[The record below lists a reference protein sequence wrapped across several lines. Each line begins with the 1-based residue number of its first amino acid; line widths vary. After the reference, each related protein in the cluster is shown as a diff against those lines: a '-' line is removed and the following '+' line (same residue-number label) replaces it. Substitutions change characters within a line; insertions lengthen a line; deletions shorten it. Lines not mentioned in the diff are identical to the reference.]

1 MKSILISIF
10 LILCGFGNLLQAQE
24 IVLTANNT
32 ANAPVVIWE
41 SNNVDLGMV
50 KQNEK
55 VTVEFKFSNVGN
67 APLIISSVK
76 PSCGCTIAN
85 YSKESVQPGESSKIT
100 AVYNASSVGHFS
112 KSIVVKTNTI
122 DDTMILKLSGTVEL

>member
-1 MKSILISIF
+1 MKSIQISIF

-32 ANAPVVIWE
+32 VNAPVVVWE
-41 SNNVDLGMV
+41 NNNVDLGMV

-100 AVYNASSVGHFS
+100 AVYNASSAGHFS
-112 KSIVVKTNTI
+112 KSIAVKTNTI
-122 DDTMILKLSGTVEL
+122 DNTMILKLSGTVEL